1 MSSSDTDSGLR
12 PRSRSIRKW
21 IASGDLF
28 GGVAM
33 QVTIISQDLED
44 STTFVD
50 REDLRSAEN
59 ESVHRQSGE
68 IVQITNARPDYGAI
82 RWALYASALV
92 LAGCGGVQSALDPA
106 GREAERIAA
115 IFWWMTAGAI
125 VVWLAMIGLALYA
138 ARARPEPLSLR
149 WARFFIVWGGA
160 VVPTIVLT
168 MLLIYGLAPIPTLL
182 APAPAGS
189 LKITVSGEQ
198 WWWRVRYEPV
208 GGEPVM
214 LANEIRLP
222 VGEPVQ
228 FRLESRD
235 VIHSFWIPS
244 LAGKV
249 DMIPGRVTHLA
260 LMPTRTGVF
269 RGACAEYCGASH
281 ALMGF
286 YVEVMGKEEFRRW
299 LAHQAEPARPVAVRG
314 QQLFLSNGCGACHT
328 LRGTQAQ
335 GVIGPD
341 LTHVGSR
348 RSLAATTLPNEP
360 DAFHRWVALTQDVK
374 PGALMPK
381 FGMLPPEEL
390 RALADYLEGLK

>member
-1 MSSSDTDSGLR
+1 MGS
-12 PRSRSIRKW
+12 
-21 IASGDLF
+21 
-28 GGVAM
+28 V
-33 QVTIISQDLED
+33 
-44 STTFVD
+44 
-50 REDLRSAEN
+50 EN
-59 ESVHRQSGE
+59 EFVRSLSGKLSGHAN
-68 IVQITNARPDYGAI
+68 TRPGGAAI
-82 RWALYASALV
+82 RWTVCAFVLV
-92 LAGCGGVQSALDPA
+92 LAGCSGIQSALDPA
-106 GREAERIAA
+106 GREAGRIAA

-125 VVWLAMIGLALYA
+125 IVWLAMIGLALYSV
-138 ARARPEPLSLR
+138 RARPEPLSPR
-149 WARFFIVWGGA
+149 RARLFIVWGGA

-168 MLLIYGLAPIPTLL
+168 TLLIYGLAPIPTLL

-189 LKITVSGEQ
+189 LRIAVSGEQ

-228 FRLESRD
+228 FRLESPD

-260 LMPTRTGVF
+260 LTPTRTGVF

-286 YVEVMGKEEFRRW
+286 HVEVMGKEEFKSW
-299 LAHQAEPARPVAVRG
+299 LAHQAEPARPVAIRG
-314 QQLFLSNGCGACHT
+314 QQLFLSNGCSACHT
-328 LRGTQAQ
+328 IRGTQAG

-348 RSLAATTLPNEP
+348 RSLAAATLPNEP
-360 DAFHRWVALTQDVK
+360 DAFHRWLTLTQDVK

-390 RALADYLEGLK
+390 RALAEYLEGLK